1 MEEHL
6 KSLVALCENMGAS
19 PEQAL
24 TMARQLWKRSE
35 QIACERNIKQVEAM
49 DYLLRLM
56 VRGRQGG
63 VWTDPPPEKA
73 STAPE
78 PAKKQGKSQ
87 D

>member
-1 MEEHL
+1 MSEPL
-6 KSLVALCENMGAS
+6 DSLVRLCENLGAP
-19 PEQAL
+19 PEQAR

-35 QIACERNIKQVEAM
+35 QIALERNIKQVEAM
-49 DYLLRLM
+49 DHLLKLM

-73 STAPE
+73 SAPVK
-78 PAKKQGKSQ
+78 PAKKQGSGQ